1 MALLNSLG
9 ALYRHM
15 AGQVTDLEARFIIKK
30 RVNLDWASIIAH
42 PDKIITADELEII
55 QKDMDRRLAGEPL
68 SRIYGEREFWGLNFK
83 IAPDTLDPRPDTE
96 TLVRLALQTFHVKQP
111 VEILDLG
118 TGSGCILIALL
129 SELRESSGIGVD
141 LSPKAIQI
149 AHENAKTNDVD
160 ARIQWICG
168 SWADAIDGQVD
179 LIVSNPPYIASSV
192 IPNLDP
198 EVRNHDP
205 ILALD
210 GGMDGL
216 QAYKIIFSQLPRL
229 LKKGGR
235 AFLEIGFDQERSIAR
250 LSEDSRIRIE
260 RIHPDLAGLPRV
272 VEITRGDK

>member
-1 MALLNSLG
+1 M
-9 ALYRHM
+9 
-15 AGQVTDLEARFIIKK
+15 
-30 RVNLDWASIIAH
+30 
-42 PDKIITADELEII
+42 
-55 QKDMDRRLAGEPL
+55 
-68 SRIYGEREFWGLNFK
+68 
-83 IAPDTLDPRPDTE
+83 
-96 TLVRLALQTFHVKQP
+96 KQP

-168 SWADAIDGQVD
+168 SWADAIDGQFD